1 MLLPLPLVSVRGV
14 VSSVMVPPLTGALSR
29 SSKASCTHF
38 GGVPLPAGRSGVGG
52 WGPMPLMGVEA
63 SPGLSPAVLSGPA
76 ALVPGSGVAPVIL
89 PCRRRIV
96 SSMPRPSSNSFL
108 MLVVSRTVAVIQSW
122 PVSDAGGGGG
132 TQVACGPA

>member
-1 MLLPLPLVSVRGV
+1 
-14 VSSVMVPPLTGALSR
+14 
-29 SSKASCTHF
+29 
-38 GGVPLPAGRSGVGG
+38 
-52 WGPMPLMGVEA
+52 MGVDA
-63 SPGLSPAVLSGPA
+63 SSGLSLLVLCGPL
-76 ALVPGSGVAPVIL
+76 ALVPGSGLVPVTL

-108 MLVVSRTVAVIQSW
+108 RLVVSRTVAVIQSW